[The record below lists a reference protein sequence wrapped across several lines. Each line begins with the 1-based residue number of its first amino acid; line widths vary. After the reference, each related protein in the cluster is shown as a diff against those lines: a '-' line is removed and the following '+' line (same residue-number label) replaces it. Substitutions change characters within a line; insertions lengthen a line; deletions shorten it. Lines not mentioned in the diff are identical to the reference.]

1 MGIPMKINRCLA
13 QGIVNLLLLCSLC
26 GAQDRAEVA
35 EAKRKQLY
43 EVAKTYPTHDS
54 AGAKLDE
61 DLARVGQLVPLRKHI
76 DELEKEFAAEIAS
89 KVQPYRN
96 LQGTIQ
102 YSRDR
107 LSDFEKGMRD
117 YSSSEAIQADA
128 DHVRKMLAMSLEYK
142 APAYF
147 RPENDIA
154 RTSQRIA
161 RRIQVLESLAPQ
173 NEELANAKR
182 IAKELAEETQ
192 KTQSQLIGGIL
203 EQNEL
208 PKDQYRGKDR
218 EALLKLVRATWAE
231 KSPKTKIVRTGLIGD
246 QWTRTHKWE
255 VQNKSLIEVDLS
267 RLQGFVLIENDAKTY
282 ALRWIQIQK
291 DHVNHDKLEAWL
303 ISDPQ
308 AKPEPND
315 QILKSKVK

>member
-1 MGIPMKINRCLA
+1 MKISFCLG
-13 QGIVNLLLLCSLC
+13 QGIVALLILCTIC
-26 GAQDRAEVA
+26 GAQDRAEIA

-43 EVAKTYPTHDS
+43 EVAKSYPTHNS

-61 DLARVGQLVPLRKHI
+61 DLARLGQLAPLRKHI
-76 DELEKEFAAEIAS
+76 DELETEFASEIAS
-89 KVQPYRN
+89 KIQPYRN
-96 LQGTIQ
+96 LLGTIQ

-107 LSDFEKGMRD
+107 LADFEKGMRD

-161 RRIQVLESLAPQ
+161 KRIQVLESLDPK
-173 NEELANAKR
+173 NDELASAKK

-192 KTQSQLIGGIL
+192 KTQTQLIGGIL

-218 EALLKLVRATWAE
+218 DALLKLVRATWTE
-231 KSPKTKIVRTGLIGD
+231 KSPKAKIVRDGLIGD

-255 VQNKSLIEVDLS
+255 VQNKSLIEVDQS
-267 RLQGFVLIENDAKTY
+267 RIQGFVLIDNDAKTY
-282 ALRWIQIQK
+282 AIRWIQIQK
-291 DHVNHDKLEAWL
+291 DHVNHDKIEAWL

-308 AKPEPND
+308 AKPEPME